1 MSIFLTIILAIFLAG
16 VAACI
21 VFDLWQICL
30 QRLVGI
36 PATNWGVIGRWLIIA
51 LTKGRLVNDTLD
63 ETPAIKHEAAAG
75 WSLHYA
81 VSIGY
86 GVIFAMLMYK
96 TPYLDAT
103 WLDGVYFGAA
113 SVVVPWF
120 IFLPCIGKGVLARKT
135 PKPFM
140 VCALAL
146 VGHVIFGVAMAISFG
161 IFAP

>member
-1 MSIFLTIILAIFLAG
+1 MSIFLTIILAG

-21 VFDLWQICL
+21 ILDLWQICL

-36 PATNWGVIGRWLIIA
+36 PATNWGVIGRWLVIA
-51 LTKGRLVNDTLD
+51 LTTGRFINETLD
-63 ETPAIKHEAAAG
+63 DTPAINHEAAAG

-86 GVIFAMLMYK
+86 GVIYAALMYM
-96 TPYLDAT
+96 TPYLDAI

-135 PKPFM
+135 PKPLL
-140 VCALAL
+140 VCGVALI
-146 VGHVIFGVAMAISFG
+146 GHIIFGVAMALSFG
-161 IFAP
+161 ILGS